1 LNFIIFT
8 GGMLAETPFYYRLSQ
23 LKSRVGESV
32 VQSPGYTACC
42 AGQRAAAVDLLHLR
56 LAKVELT
63 VSPQKSARRCVTR
76 VLYRSLYIENHDKN
90 QLFYLNA
97 DPDPESQQTYLL
109 TRVKRTALS
118 VMEKSG
124 SH

>member
-1 LNFIIFT
+1 
-8 GGMLAETPFYYRLSQ
+8 MLAETPFYYRLSQ

-76 VLYRSLYIENHDKN
+76 VLD
-90 QLFYLNA
+90 LFFYKLC
-97 DPDPESQQTYLL
+97 
-109 TRVKRTALS
+109 
-118 VMEKSG
+118 
-124 SH
+124 

>member
-1 LNFIIFT
+1 
-8 GGMLAETPFYYRLSQ
+8 MLAETPFYYRLSQ